1 MWVCKNCGQSVDDDL
16 FVCWNCGANEN
27 GEVVSSFSKVVDESR
42 VGDFISSEEITLSNT
57 SLVNLYPDLEILGL
71 VCSEIVIGTDIISK
85 LFAEVVNFMGGSSGN
100 YQAYIEQARHQVTQD
115 IIDKALNAKA
125 NAIMGIKYDYEN
137 IGNGMLMVG
146 VTGTAVRISSEGV

>member
-1 MWVCKNCGQSVDDDL
+1 MTPSPSNWGQLTPSVFGQYRL
-16 FVCWNCGANEN
+16 AAT
-27 GEVVSSFSKVVDESR
+27 R
-42 VGDFISSEEITLSNT
+42 
-57 SLVNLYPDLEILGL
+57 YPDLRILGL

-85 LFAEVVNFMGGSSGN
+85 LFAEVVNFVGGSSGN

-125 NAIMGIKYDYEN
+125 DAIMGIKYDYEN

-146 VTGTAVRISSEGV
+146 VTGTAIKIKEGE

>member
-1 MWVCKNCGQSVDDDL
+1 MWICKNCGQSVDDDL
-16 FVCWNCGANEN
+16 FACWSCGAHDD
-27 GEVVSSFSKVVDESR
+27 GELNPSFSKVLDESS
-42 VGDFISSEEITLSNT
+42 GGKFISSEDIILSNT
-57 SLVNLYPDLEILGL
+57 SLIERYPDLRILGL

-85 LFAEVVNFMGGSSGN
+85 LFAEVVNFVGGSSGN

-125 NAIMGIKYDYEN
+125 DAIMGIKYDYEN

-146 VTGTAVRISSEGV
+146 VTGTAIKIKEGE